1 MIRLGTLFSGIGA
14 IEQALLRMNLKH
26 SLVFACDNGEL
37 DLKLLP
43 SDEQNEYDNLKK
55 ITKKNITEEESH
67 RLYVL
72 RQKEEETISK
82 IAHYVSQLPSIH
94 DKKTYVDNL
103 YETHSKGENHVKQT
117 YLANYDINEDD
128 FHLDVHFLDGR
139 DYANRVDMM
148 VGGSPCQSFSSNGK
162 RGGFEDTRGTLF
174 HEYARIISN

>member
-55 ITKKNITEEESH
+55 ITKKNITEEESR

-94 DKKTYVDNL
+94 CLYLQPIITQYFIDNKSEIWL
-103 YETHSKGENHVKQT
+103 LFLIAHSK
-117 YLANYDINEDD
+117 
-128 FHLDVHFLDGR
+128 R
-139 DYANRVDMM
+139 
-148 VGGSPCQSFSSNGK
+148 
-162 RGGFEDTRGTLF
+162 
-174 HEYARIISN
+174 